1 MSKPSCDAC
10 SNLREYNA
18 NFIMNGVTDDIAAS
32 LANNTGLNAC
42 LTDLHT
48 DCEDLND
55 VNDCLIGHMDD
66 DVDNYE
72 VCDWKSLAHNFFPNL
87 YETLKAMI
95 ASICGLWTN
104 MSDILEKISK
114 INTYICNGIDTSIP
128 LTTIRGTSL
137 SDVDIG
143 KERYWGITAGIKSYD
158 GCGANSGIGAV
169 KLVLDIPSA
178 DDVVSSRAYEY
189 TEKLAEFN
197 KSDLVPALMTEMEY
211 EYIYKYG
218 FQMTTMAQGGGNSK
232 SLFNSCL
239 YGSTIDLS
247 DGSDTGSSD
256 HSKLIMYAWGYI
268 GGTPSSYNCFIY
280 RENAI
285 IYPLN
290 GVHLT

>member
-95 ASICGLWTN
+95 ASICGLWTKTAT
-104 MSDILEKISK
+104 IEKSISE
-114 INTYICNGIDTSIP
+114 
-128 LTTIRGTSL
+128 LTTTVCNSL
-137 SDVDIG
+137 NEV
-143 KERYWGITAGIKSYD
+143 GIVGIND
-158 GCGANSGIGAV
+158 SGISGG
-169 KLVLDIPSA
+169 LVYSYLMVTKYTQPESCGGCTIYECWPEIHSMGGSSGEAEYDDSEKDIASRTPMA
-178 DDVVSSRAYEY
+178 HLNKDDVVPSYLPESVWNSLCAGGAHSLVSCGSGLLDIATSGELATDDSTDYTFKTDKLYIWCDQGIAGAKSGDRLRSSMAYQKQRF
-189 TEKLAEFN
+189 T
-197 KSDLVPALMTEMEY
+197 VC
-211 EYIYKYG
+211 G
-218 FQMTTMAQGGGNSK
+218 
-232 SLFNSCL
+232 
-239 YGSTIDLS
+239 
-247 DGSDTGSSD
+247 
-256 HSKLIMYAWGYI
+256 
-268 GGTPSSYNCFIY
+268 
-280 RENAI
+280 
-285 IYPLN
+285 
-290 GVHLT
+290 